1 MEGEYLKF
9 ELLLVELT
17 GTLTKRRT
25 IRVGI
30 VEIVAGRTLIEEG
43 VQIDLDRQLGQG
55 HTLWFDLGP
64 SDFEGRYD
72 YTMYCCRR
80 RDQGHEET
88 EHLLRKD
95 LFLRDERIIFTCEFI
110 LWSDKTTLRKGDLK
124 RWLI

>member
-1 MEGEYLKF
+1 MRRLLLEEGEYLKF

-64 SDFEGRYD
+64 SDFEWRCG
-72 YTMYCCRR
+72 YTRCCYIQ
-80 RDQGHEET
+80 RDQGREGT
-88 EHLLRKD
+88 KHLVHKD
-95 LFLRDERIIFTCEFI
+95 GFHRRGLNNLHIVAR
-110 LWSDKTTLRKGDLK
+110 
-124 RWLI
+124 